1 MCDGKGCIKVYT
13 RQPDKDSYPGGLAYS
28 VHMAYSDD
36 GSVFMPLNKNYGILF
51 AKAQIRGDNTLLPLN
66 VREPKIF
73 SDGEGG
79 FGIAAVRVLENGDVD
94 EGSRG
99 KCLLWKTK
107 DFITFEEADWIAQE
121 ELERLGAG
129 DCLEFGGGILER
141 AKEYWN
147 PVSNI
152 QIQVPQSV
160 VVHSGEE
167 LDRVRARAVYSD
179 GSVAEKPVLWDK
191 GGIDFSIKGTYQ
203 VKGKVKDKRFPF
215 PLAKGYGDPVLFF
228 WEGKWYYTS
237 TNDNMNDIGLY
248 VREADTVAKL
258 FDANITEHLILAQD
272 RRRELVQTFW
282 APEFH
287 VIGGSLYLLFA
298 VSGAVWGP
306 QCHLMRLKKGCP
318 ITRADSWED
327 PVRVRKKDGSW
338 LTEEGITLDM
348 TFLKTRRQS
357 YMVWSYRKGIGTPAD
372 TGSMLYIAEVNE
384 EEPWR
389 LSSDPVL
396 LSRPLYGWENVDGTI
411 NNEGP
416 YAFVKAGQVYLT
428 YSGGSANS
436 YTYVL
441 GLLTAREDDDLL
453 QTAAWRKRCAP
464 VLSFYS
470 VEGEYGPGH
479 NSFYVDE
486 DGDLMI
492 AYHGETELTETLRC
506 DGIRRVHFR
515 RDGFPEFG
523 MSAAEDMNDALAS
536 VAMEVC
542 VEPVT

>member
-1 MCDGKGCIKVYT
+1 MEEKRGYIRVYT
-13 RQPDKDSYPGGLAYS
+13 RQPDRDSYPGGLAYS
-28 VHMAYSDD
+28 VHMAYSYD
-36 GSVFMPLNKNYGILF
+36 GSVFTPMNRNYGVLF
-51 AKAQIRGDNTLLPLN
+51 AEALIREDNTLLPRN
-66 VREPKIF
+66 VREPRIF
-73 SDGEGG
+73 PDGEGG
-79 FGIAAVRVLENGDVD
+79 FGIAAVRVSESGGGD
-94 EGSRG
+94 EGSQG

-107 DFITFEEADWIAQE
+107 DLITFEDAGWIPAE

-129 DCLEFGGGILER
+129 DCLEIDGAVLGR
-141 AKEYWN
+141 AREYWD
-147 PVSNI
+147 PVYNTEI
-152 QIQVPQSV
+152 RVPQSV
-160 VVHSGEE
+160 VVHSAGE
-167 LDRVRARAVYSD
+167 LDQIRARAVYSD
-179 GSVAEKPVLWDK
+179 GSAVTKSVLWDK
-191 GGIDFSIKGTYQ
+191 GGINFSADGTY
-203 VKGKVKDKRFPF
+203 KVRGTVRDKSFPF
-215 PLAKGYGDPVLFF
+215 PLASGYGDPVLFF

-248 VREADTVAKL
+248 VREADTVAGL
-258 FDANITEHLILAQD
+258 FDENITEHLILAQD
-272 RRRELVQTFW
+272 ERRQLVQTFW

-287 VIGGSLYLLFA
+287 VIGGALYLLFA
-298 VSGAVWGP
+298 VSGSAWGP

-327 PVRVRKKDGSW
+327 PVRIRKKDGSW
-338 LTEEGITLDM
+338 LTEDGITLDM
-348 TFLKTRRQS
+348 TYLKTSRRS

-372 TGSMLYIAEVNE
+372 TGSMLYIAAVEE
-384 EEPWR
+384 EEPWK
-389 LSSDPVL
+389 LAGDPVL

-416 YAFVKAGQVYLT
+416 HAFVRDGQVYLT

-436 YTYVL
+436 YTYAL

-453 QTAAWRKRCAP
+453 QTAAWSKRCAP

-492 AYHGETELTETLRC
+492 AYHGETELTATLRC

-523 MSAAEDMNDALAS
+523 MSAAEDLDPALAC
-536 VAMEVC
+536 VEMEVC
-542 VEPVT
+542 VKTRC